1 MHFFVSK
8 STIKLSL
15 PKLWLMRIVYLF
27 LVFLLVEGCN
37 INQKITKSEKPKILK
52 FNCPDNGDC
61 VFEVLRNSEL
71 LIKYDDFGKLY
82 PEIVSGD
89 KLVIKYQYKRDPVE
103 NAVDGNYSEFVY
115 LEFDEKDKQI
125 ILKNEELQKVKMLF
139 GRICFCREA
148 MGYFKVTEG
157 SLFLFINK
165 NKIVLNTTFKVKKV
179 PQIITEINED
189 INY

>member
-1 MHFFVSK
+1 
-8 STIKLSL
+8 
-15 PKLWLMRIVYLF
+15 MRFVYLF
-27 LVFLLVEGCN
+27 LVFLLFGSCN
-37 INQKITKSEKPKILK
+37 THQKITKSEKPKELN

-71 LIKYDDFGKLY
+71 QIKYDDFGKLY
-82 PEIVSGD
+82 PKIVSGD
-89 KLVIKYQYKRDPVE
+89 KLVIKYEYKKDPVE

-115 LEFDEKDKQI
+115 LEIDEKDKQI

-139 GRICFCREA
+139 GRICFCRGSI
-148 MGYFKVTEG
+148 GYFKVTEG
-157 SLFLFINK
+157 SLFLFNNK
-165 NKIVLNTTFKVKKV
+165 NKILLNTKFKVSKV